1 MIWNFFFVP
10 EAETKKNNL
19 FFVIIRLKFNP
30 SVTNFEE
37 QFRNINIQNKIA
49 TYRDDHPCFSLDSGY
64 FFFFFVKNDCPFR
77 SKIDRRP
84 FKKTI
89 HWIWI
94 SNNCNKTCYIIYTY
108 IYI

>member
-64 FFFFFVKNDCPFR
+64 FFFFCEK
-77 SKIDRRP
+77 
-84 FKKTI
+84 
-89 HWIWI
+89 
-94 SNNCNKTCYIIYTY
+94 
-108 IYI
+108 